1 MIIKQLVMK
10 NFGKFTYRDITFR
23 NGMNIVYGP
32 NEAGKSTV
40 HSFIRGML
48 FGMDKKRGRVAKDN
62 LYDKYKTW
70 EGSTIF
76 SGHMQVE
83 DEGILYD
90 LSRVFNTGQK
100 EFQCVDAKSGR
111 ECVVDDRPEFLEDMS
126 ENRYRNSISNEQT
139 KSRVDK
145 DLASELKNYI
155 ANLSTSKDKEV
166 DVSMALQ
173 ELSAKKRMILR
184 RNTAEDITVISKKVD
199 EDREQEIKLDDI
211 IRESTKA
218 RNKISEQASAKEEE
232 SIRII
237 KEYVDEYDDIK
248 HAYKE
253 LVELQDMKKMNDLV
267 EDKLDTT
274 TKPAK
279 DKTFSIILGIICC
292 SGVLM
297 CFSKFGAG
305 VAGIFTSVLVIV
317 LTGALLYLFNDKV
330 TALLVTKEC
339 EKNMKNEKNDRENRD
354 IVNQAIIDRQNIILE
369 YAKRVCPL
377 KDVNDEEMLR
387 LDKEINVLKNQVEGH
402 MINKEKEDIEIKHQL
417 EKYNI
422 QIDMLEKDSEQRRQ
436 RKLQLEELK
445 EAYNNEKQ
453 EVDALNIAM
462 DTIGELSKNIHY
474 SVSGELNELISKY
487 CNILTWGKYSKVKVD
502 NEFNISVFSEDRYI
516 DIEKLSIGTIEQ
528 MYLAVRLAVTDL
540 FWPNKHLPI
549 ILDESFAFYDNDRLK
564 ATLKALSQM
573 VNRQIII
580 FTCHMREL
588 QILED
593 EGIEYNYVEL

>member
-1 MIIKQLVMK
+1 
-10 NFGKFTYRDITFR
+10 
-23 NGMNIVYGP
+23 
-32 NEAGKSTV
+32 
-40 HSFIRGML
+40 
-48 FGMDKKRGRVAKDN
+48 
-62 LYDKYKTW
+62 
-70 EGSTIF
+70 
-76 SGHMQVE
+76 MQVE

-100 EFQCVDAKSGR
+100 EFQCVDSKSGR
-111 ECVVDDRPEFLEDMS
+111 ECVVDDKPEFLEDMTES
-126 ENRYRNSISNEQT
+126 RYRNSISNEQT
-139 KSRVDK
+139 KARVDK

-166 DVSMALQ
+166 DVSLALQ
-173 ELSAKKRMILR
+173 ELNSKKRMILR
-184 RNTAEDITVISKKVD
+184 RNTADDITSISKKVD
-199 EDREQEIKLDDI
+199 EDREQELKLDDI
-211 IRESTKA
+211 IREAVEA
-218 RNKISEQASAKEEE
+218 RNKISEETSAKEEE

-237 KEYVDEYDDIK
+237 KEYVDEYEDIK
-248 HAYKE
+248 YAYKE

-267 EDKLDTT
+267 EDKLETT
-274 TKPAK
+274 TKPSK
-279 DKTFSIILGIICC
+279 DKTFAIILGIICC
-292 SGVLM
+292 VGVLL
-297 CFSKFGAG
+297 CFNKFGAG
-305 VAGIFTSVLVIV
+305 IAGIFTSVLVII

-330 TALLVTKEC
+330 TTLLVTKEC
-339 EKNMKNEKNDRENRD
+339 EKNLKNEKSDRENRD
-354 IVNQAIIDRQNIILE
+354 IVNQAIIDRQNMILE
-369 YAKRVCPL
+369 YAKRICPL
-377 KDVNDEEMLR
+377 KDVNEEEMLR
-387 LDKEINVLKNQVEGH
+387 LEKEINVLKNQVEGH
-402 MINKEKEDIEIKHQL
+402 MYNKEKQDMEIKLQL

-502 NEFNISVFSEDRYI
+502 NEFNISVFNEDRYI
-516 DIEKLSIGTIEQ
+516 DIEKLSIGTMEQ
-528 MYLAVRLAVTDL
+528 MYLAIRLAVADL
-540 FWPNKHLPI
+540 FWPNKHLPL

-564 ATLKALSQM
+564 ATLKALSKM